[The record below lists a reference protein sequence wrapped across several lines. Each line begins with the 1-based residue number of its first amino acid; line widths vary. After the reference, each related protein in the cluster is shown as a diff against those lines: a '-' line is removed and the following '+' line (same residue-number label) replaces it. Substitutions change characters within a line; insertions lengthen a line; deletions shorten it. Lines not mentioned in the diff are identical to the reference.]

1 MCNTAHIV
9 KEQEGRS
16 PVAPTA
22 SATDRRS
29 LRTRRALV
37 LALADE
43 MAAAGDLS
51 RVTVTAVAERAGI
64 TRRTFYSHYRDISD
78 IVASTEDALLAELVC
93 HVSRI
98 TKTRLDDLHACLDA
112 HEPCPGLVELLEYIV
127 EHGRLYAALM
137 GVGGD
142 PSFAPRIKEAIHG
155 AVIDRALEGLDTRA
169 AGRFLDYYVSYVIS
183 AEVGVIAEWLDGG
196 MHESPQAM
204 ARIMTL
210 LAFVRPGDLY
220 DHPLNINVPAY
231 GLALMQMKEDS
242 DD

>member
-1 MCNTAHIV
+1 M
-9 KEQEGRS
+9 
-16 PVAPTA
+16 APTA
-22 SATDRRS
+22 SSTDRRS
-29 LRTRRALV
+29 LRTRHALV

-43 MAAAGDLS
+43 IAAAGDLS
-51 RVTVTAVAERAGI
+51 RVTVTAVAGRAGV
-64 TRRTFYSHYRDISD
+64 TRRTFYSHFRDISD
-78 IVASTEDALLAELVC
+78 LVASSEESLLAELVC
-93 HVSRI
+93 HV
-98 TKTRLDDLHACLDA
+98 TRVTQTHLDELHACLDA
-112 HEPCPGLVELLEYIV
+112 HEPCPGLVELLDHIV

-155 AVIDRALEGLDTRA
+155 AVIDRALEGLDTLA

-196 MHESPQAM
+196 MHETPQAM
-204 ARIMTL
+204 ARLMTL

-220 DHPLNINVPAY
+220 GHPLNINVPAY

>member
-1 MCNTAHIV
+1 M
-9 KEQEGRS
+9 
-16 PVAPTA
+16 APTA
-22 SATDRRS
+22 SSTDRRS
-29 LRTRRALV
+29 LRTRHALV

-43 MAAAGDLS
+43 IAAAGDLS
-51 RVTVTAVAERAGI
+51 RVTVTAVAGRAGV
-64 TRRTFYSHYRDISD
+64 TRRTFYSHFRDISD
-78 IVASTEDALLAELVC
+78 LVASSEESLLAELVC
-93 HVSRI
+93 HV
-98 TKTRLDDLHACLDA
+98 TRVTQTHLDELHACLDA
-112 HEPCPGLVELLEYIV
+112 HEPCPGLVELLDHIV

-155 AVIDRALEGLDTRA
+155 AVIGRALEGLDTRA

-196 MHESPQAM
+196 MHETPQAM
-204 ARIMTL
+204 ARLMTL

-220 DHPLNINVPAY
+220 GHPLNINVPAY

>member
-1 MCNTAHIV
+1 M
-9 KEQEGRS
+9 
-16 PVAPTA
+16 APTA

-43 MAAAGDLS
+43 MAAVGDLS

-78 IVASTEDALLAELVC
+78 IVASTEDALLAELVR

>member
-1 MCNTAHIV
+1 MAT
-9 KEQEGRS
+9 
-16 PVAPTA
+16 TA

-29 LRTRRALV
+29 LRTRHALV

-43 MAAAGDLS
+43 IAAAGDLS
-51 RVTVTAVAERAGI
+51 RVTVTAVAGRAGV
-64 TRRTFYSHYRDISD
+64 TRRTFYSHFRDISD
-78 IVASTEDALLAELVC
+78 LVASSEESLLAELVC
-93 HVSRI
+93 HV
-98 TKTRLDDLHACLDA
+98 TRVTQTHLDELHACLDA
-112 HEPCPGLVELLEYIV
+112 HEPCPGLVELLDHIV

-155 AVIDRALEGLDTRA
+155 AVIDRALEGLDTHA

-196 MHESPQAM
+196 MHETPQAM
-204 ARIMTL
+204 ARLMTL

-220 DHPLNINVPAY
+220 GHPLNINVPAY

>member
-1 MCNTAHIV
+1 M
-9 KEQEGRS
+9 
-16 PVAPTA
+16 APTA
-22 SATDRRS
+22 SSTDRRS
-29 LRTRRALV
+29 LRTRHALV

-43 MAAAGDLS
+43 IAAAGDLS
-51 RVTVTAVAERAGI
+51 RVTVTAVAGRAGV
-64 TRRTFYSHYRDISD
+64 TRRTFYSHFRDISD
-78 IVASTEDALLAELVC
+78 LVASSEESLLAELVC
-93 HVSRI
+93 HV
-98 TKTRLDDLHACLDA
+98 TRVTQTHLDELHACLDA
-112 HEPCPGLVELLEYIV
+112 HEPCPGLVELLDHIV

-155 AVIDRALEGLDTRA
+155 AVIDRALEGLDTHA

-196 MHESPQAM
+196 MHETPQAM
-204 ARIMTL
+204 ARLMTL

-220 DHPLNINVPAY
+220 GHPLNINVPAY